1 MFKGNPKENEQQRS
15 IKMKKIR
22 MIALDLDGTVFD
34 GDKKVTKRTQETLEE
49 AIRQGI
55 VVFPCTGRP
64 WSGIPEEI
72 RRIRGLQYAVT
83 SNGAR
88 ILKFETG
95 ETIRENC
102 LSHEKT
108 MELIDAA
115 IASPEGVWEIYVDG
129 KCYADADTYRFI
141 QAPDMSQAQLDYI
154 RKSRILVKNLRDWAA
169 NEGLRTEKLHM
180 MFERTDLRDR
190 CMEKFQKFSGIDI
203 SYASTF
209 NLEINDAGCSK
220 GRGILDLAEHL
231 GIDRDEIMACGDSR
245 NDWPMLRDAG
255 FAVAMGNA
263 DEDTKKLA
271 DFVTKSNEEDG
282 VAYAVEKFVLNTQ
295 QQRINTKIS

>member
-1 MFKGNPKENEQQRS
+1 
-15 IKMKKIR
+15 MKRIR

-34 GDKKVTKRTQETLEE
+34 GDKKVTKHTQEILEE
-49 AIRQGI
+49 AIRRGI

-64 WSGIPEEI
+64 WTGIPEEI
-72 RRIRGLQYAVT
+72 RKIRGMKYAVT

-88 ILKFETG
+88 TVKFDTG

-102 LSHEKT
+102 LSHRKT

-129 KCYADADTYRFI
+129 KCYADADTYRII
-141 QAPDMSQAQLDYI
+141 QSPDINQAMLDYI
-154 RKSRILVKNLRDWAA
+154 RKTRNLVKNLRDWAEK
-169 NEGLRTEKLHM
+169 EGVRTEKLHM

-190 CMEKFQKFSGIDI
+190 CMEKFQTFPDIDI

-209 NLEINDAGCSK
+209 NLEINDISCSK
-220 GRGILDLAEHL
+220 GRGILDLAEYL

-255 FAVAMGNA
+255 FAVVMGNA

-282 VAYAVEKFVLNTQ
+282 VAYAVEKFVLKTQ
-295 QQRINTKIS
+295 GRG

>member
-1 MFKGNPKENEQQRS
+1 
-15 IKMKKIR
+15 MKKIR

-34 GDKKVTKRTQETLEE
+34 GDKKVTKHTQEILEE

-64 WSGIPEEI
+64 WTGIPEEI
-72 RRIRGLQYAVT
+72 RKIRGLKYAVT

-88 ILKFETG
+88 ILKFDTG

-102 LSHEKT
+102 LSHVKT

-115 IASPEGVWEIYVDG
+115 ISSPEGVWEIYVDG

-154 RKSRILVKNLRDWAA
+154 RKSRKLVKNLRDWAA
-169 NEGLRTEKLHM
+169 KEGVRTEKLHM

-190 CMEKFQKFSGIDI
+190 CMEKFQTFPGIDI

-209 NLEINDAGCSK
+209 NLEINDASCSK
-220 GRGILDLAEHL
+220 GRGILDLAEYL

-245 NDWPMLRDAG
+245 NDWSMLRDAG

-282 VAYAVEKFVLNTQ
+282 VAYAVEKFVLGT
-295 QQRINTKIS
+295 TE

>member
-1 MFKGNPKENEQQRS
+1 
-15 IKMKKIR
+15 MKRIR

-34 GDKKVTKRTQETLEE
+34 GDKKVTKHTQEILEE
-49 AIRQGI
+49 AIRRGI

-64 WSGIPEEI
+64 WTGIPEEI
-72 RRIRGLQYAVT
+72 RKIRGMKYAVT

-88 ILKFETG
+88 TVKFDTG

-102 LSHEKT
+102 LSHRKT
-108 MELIDAA
+108 MDLIDAA

-129 KCYADADTYRFI
+129 KCYADADTYRII
-141 QAPDMSQAQLDYI
+141 QSPDINQAMLDYI
-154 RKSRILVKNLRDWAA
+154 RKTRNLVKNLRDWAEK
-169 NEGLRTEKLHM
+169 EGVRTEKLHM

-190 CMEKFQKFSGIDI
+190 CMEKFQTFPDIDI

-209 NLEINDAGCSK
+209 NLEINDISCSK
-220 GRGILDLAEHL
+220 GRGILDLAEYL

-282 VAYAVEKFVLNTQ
+282 VAYAVEKFALKTQ
-295 QQRINTKIS
+295 V

>member
-1 MFKGNPKENEQQRS
+1 MNSRGVKIG
-15 IKMKKIR
+15 MKKIR

-34 GDKKVTKRTQETLEE
+34 GDKKVTKHTQEILEE
-49 AIRQGI
+49 AIRRGI

-64 WSGIPEEI
+64 WTGIPEEI
-72 RRIRGLQYAVT
+72 RKIRGMKYAVT

-88 ILKFETG
+88 TVKFDTG

-102 LSHEKT
+102 LSHRKT

-129 KCYADADTYRFI
+129 KCYADADTYRII
-141 QAPDMSQAQLDYI
+141 QSPDINQAMLDYI
-154 RKSRILVKNLRDWAA
+154 RKTRNLVKNLRDWAEK
-169 NEGLRTEKLHM
+169 EGVRTEKLHM

-190 CMEKFQKFSGIDI
+190 CMEKFQTFPDIDI

-209 NLEINDAGCSK
+209 NLEINDISCSK
-220 GRGILDLAEHL
+220 GRGILDLAEYL

-255 FAVAMGNA
+255 FAVVMGNA

-282 VAYAVEKFVLNTQ
+282 VAYAVEKFVLKTQ
-295 QQRINTKIS
+295 GRG

>member
-1 MFKGNPKENEQQRS
+1 MNSRGVKIG
-15 IKMKKIR
+15 MKRIR

-34 GDKKVTKRTQETLEE
+34 GDKKVTKHTQEILEE
-49 AIRQGI
+49 AIRRGI

-64 WSGIPEEI
+64 WTGIPEEI
-72 RRIRGLQYAVT
+72 RKIRGMKYAVT

-88 ILKFETG
+88 TVKFDTG

-102 LSHEKT
+102 LSHRKT

-129 KCYADADTYRFI
+129 KCYADADTYRII
-141 QAPDMSQAQLDYI
+141 QSPDINQAMLDYI
-154 RKSRILVKNLRDWAA
+154 RKTRNLVKNLRDWAEK
-169 NEGLRTEKLHM
+169 EGVRTEKLHM

-190 CMEKFQKFSGIDI
+190 CMEKFQTFPDIDI

-209 NLEINDAGCSK
+209 NLEINDISCSK
-220 GRGILDLAEHL
+220 GRGILDLAEYL

-255 FAVAMGNA
+255 FAVVMGNA

-282 VAYAVEKFVLNTQ
+282 VAYAVEKFVLKTQ
-295 QQRINTKIS
+295 GRG

>member
-1 MFKGNPKENEQQRS
+1 
-15 IKMKKIR
+15 MKKIR

-34 GDKKVTKRTQETLEE
+34 GDKKVTKHTQEILEE
-49 AIRQGI
+49 AIRRGI

-64 WSGIPEEI
+64 WTGIPEEI
-72 RRIRGLQYAVT
+72 RKIRGMKYAVT

-88 ILKFETG
+88 TVKFDTG

-102 LSHEKT
+102 LSHRKT

-129 KCYADADTYRFI
+129 KCYADADTYRII
-141 QAPDMSQAQLDYI
+141 QSPDINQAMLDYI
-154 RKSRILVKNLRDWAA
+154 RKTRNLVKNLRDWAEK
-169 NEGLRTEKLHM
+169 EGVRTEKLHM

-190 CMEKFQKFSGIDI
+190 CMEKFQTFPDIDI

-209 NLEINDAGCSK
+209 NLEINDISCSK
-220 GRGILDLAEHL
+220 GRGILDLAEYL

-255 FAVAMGNA
+255 FAVVMGNA
-263 DEDTKKLA
+263 DEETKKLA

-282 VAYAVEKFVLNTQ
+282 VAYAVEKFVLKTQ
-295 QQRINTKIS
+295 E

>member
-1 MFKGNPKENEQQRS
+1 
-15 IKMKKIR
+15 MKRIR

-34 GDKKVTKRTQETLEE
+34 GDKKVTKHTQEILEE
-49 AIRQGI
+49 AIRRGI

-64 WSGIPEEI
+64 WTGIPEEI
-72 RRIRGLQYAVT
+72 RKIRGMKYAVT

-88 ILKFETG
+88 TVKFDTG

-102 LSHEKT
+102 LSHRKT

-129 KCYADADTYRFI
+129 KCYADADTYRII
-141 QAPDMSQAQLDYI
+141 QSPDINQAMLDYI
-154 RKSRILVKNLRDWAA
+154 RKTRNLVKNLRDWAEK
-169 NEGLRTEKLHM
+169 EGVRTEKLHM

-190 CMEKFQKFSGIDI
+190 CMEKFQTFPDIDI

-209 NLEINDAGCSK
+209 NLEINDISCSK
-220 GRGILDLAEHL
+220 GRGILDLAEYL

-255 FAVAMGNA
+255 FAVVMGNA
-263 DEDTKKLA
+263 DEETKKLA

-282 VAYAVEKFVLNTQ
+282 VAYAVEKFVLKTQ
-295 QQRINTKIS
+295 E

>member
-1 MFKGNPKENEQQRS
+1 
-15 IKMKKIR
+15 MKRIR

-34 GDKKVTKRTQETLEE
+34 GDKKVTKHTQEILEE
-49 AIRQGI
+49 AIRRGI

-64 WSGIPEEI
+64 WTGIPEEI
-72 RRIRGLQYAVT
+72 RKIRGMKYAVT

-88 ILKFETG
+88 TVKFDTG

-102 LSHEKT
+102 LSHRKT

-129 KCYADADTYRFI
+129 KCYADADTYRII
-141 QAPDMSQAQLDYI
+141 QSPDINQAMLDYI
-154 RKSRILVKNLRDWAA
+154 RKTRNLVKNLRDWAEK
-169 NEGLRTEKLHM
+169 EGVRTEKLHM

-190 CMEKFQKFSGIDI
+190 CMEKFQTFPDIDI

-209 NLEINDAGCSK
+209 NLEINDISCSK
-220 GRGILDLAEHL
+220 GRGILDLAEYL

-255 FAVAMGNA
+255 FAVVMGNA
-263 DEDTKKLA
+263 DEETKKLA

-282 VAYAVEKFVLNTQ
+282 VAYAVEKFVLKTQ
-295 QQRINTKIS
+295 GRG

>member
-1 MFKGNPKENEQQRS
+1 
-15 IKMKKIR
+15 MKKIR

-34 GDKKVTKRTQETLEE
+34 GDKKVTKHTQEILEE
-49 AIRQGI
+49 AIRRGI

-64 WSGIPEEI
+64 WTGIPEEI
-72 RRIRGLQYAVT
+72 RKIRGMKYAVT

-88 ILKFETG
+88 TVKFDTG

-102 LSHEKT
+102 LSHRKT
-108 MELIDAA
+108 MDLIDAA

-129 KCYADADTYRFI
+129 KCYADADTYRFVQSPDI
-141 QAPDMSQAQLDYI
+141 NQAMLDYI
-154 RKSRILVKNLRDWAA
+154 RKTRNLVKNLRDWAEK
-169 NEGLRTEKLHM
+169 EGVRTEKLHM

-190 CMEKFQKFSGIDI
+190 CMEKFQTFPDIDI

-209 NLEINDAGCSK
+209 NLEINDISCSK
-220 GRGILDLAEHL
+220 GRGILDLAEYL

-245 NDWPMLRDAG
+245 NDWSMLRDAG
-255 FAVAMGNA
+255 FAVVMGNA
-263 DEDTKKLA
+263 DEETKKLA

-282 VAYAVEKFVLNTQ
+282 VAYAVEKFVLKTQ
-295 QQRINTKIS
+295 E

>member
-1 MFKGNPKENEQQRS
+1 
-15 IKMKKIR
+15 MKKIR

-34 GDKKVTKRTQETLEE
+34 GDKKVTKHTQEILEE
-49 AIRQGI
+49 AIRRGI

-64 WSGIPEEI
+64 WTGIPEEI
-72 RRIRGLQYAVT
+72 RKIRGMKYAVT

-88 ILKFETG
+88 TVKFDTG

-102 LSHEKT
+102 LSHKKT

-129 KCYADADTYRFI
+129 KCYADADTYRII
-141 QAPDMSQAQLDYI
+141 QSPDINQAMLDYI
-154 RKSRILVKNLRDWAA
+154 RKTRNLVKNLRDWAEK
-169 NEGLRTEKLHM
+169 EGVRTEKLHM

-190 CMEKFQKFSGIDI
+190 CMEKFQTFPDIDI

-209 NLEINDAGCSK
+209 NLEINDISCSK
-220 GRGILDLAEHL
+220 GRGILDLAEYL

-245 NDWPMLRDAG
+245 NDWSMLRDAG
-255 FAVAMGNA
+255 FAVVMGNA
-263 DEDTKKLA
+263 DEETKKLA

-282 VAYAVEKFVLNTQ
+282 VAYAVEKFVLKTQ
-295 QQRINTKIS
+295 E

>member
-1 MFKGNPKENEQQRS
+1 
-15 IKMKKIR
+15 MKKIR

-34 GDKKVTKRTQETLEE
+34 GDKKVTKHTQEILEE
-49 AIRQGI
+49 AIRRGI

-64 WSGIPEEI
+64 WTGIPEEI
-72 RRIRGLQYAVT
+72 RKIRGMKYAVT

-88 ILKFETG
+88 TVKFDTG

-102 LSHEKT
+102 LSHRKT

-129 KCYADADTYRFI
+129 KCYADADTYRII
-141 QAPDMSQAQLDYI
+141 QSPDINQAMLDYI
-154 RKSRILVKNLRDWAA
+154 RKTRNLVKNLRDWAEK
-169 NEGLRTEKLHM
+169 EGVRTEKLHM

-190 CMEKFQKFSGIDI
+190 CMEKFQTFPDIDI

-209 NLEINDAGCSK
+209 NLEINDISCSK
-220 GRGILDLAEHL
+220 GRGILDLAEYL

-255 FAVAMGNA
+255 FAVVMGNA

-282 VAYAVEKFVLNTQ
+282 VAYAVEKFVLKTQ
-295 QQRINTKIS
+295 GRG

>member
-1 MFKGNPKENEQQRS
+1 
-15 IKMKKIR
+15 MKRIR

-34 GDKKVTKRTQETLEE
+34 GDKKVTKHTQEILEE
-49 AIRQGI
+49 AIRRGI

-64 WSGIPEEI
+64 WTGIPEEI
-72 RRIRGLQYAVT
+72 RKIRGMKYAVT

-88 ILKFETG
+88 TAKFDTG

-102 LSHEKT
+102 LSHRKT

-129 KCYADADTYRFI
+129 KCYADADTYRII
-141 QAPDMSQAQLDYI
+141 QSPDINQAMLDYI
-154 RKSRILVKNLRDWAA
+154 RKTRNLVKNLRDWAEK
-169 NEGLRTEKLHM
+169 EGVRTEKLHM

-190 CMEKFQKFSGIDI
+190 CMEKFQTFPDIDI

-209 NLEINDAGCSK
+209 NLEINDISCSK
-220 GRGILDLAEHL
+220 GRGILDLAEYL

-255 FAVAMGNA
+255 FAVVMGNA

-282 VAYAVEKFVLNTQ
+282 VAYAVEKFVLKTQ
-295 QQRINTKIS
+295 GRG

>member
-1 MFKGNPKENEQQRS
+1 
-15 IKMKKIR
+15 MKKIR

-34 GDKKVTKRTQETLEE
+34 GDKKVTKHTQEILEE
-49 AIRQGI
+49 AIRRGI

-64 WSGIPEEI
+64 WTGIPEEI
-72 RRIRGLQYAVT
+72 RKIRGMKYAVT

-88 ILKFETG
+88 TVKFDTG

-102 LSHEKT
+102 LSHRKT
-108 MELIDAA
+108 MDLIDAA

-129 KCYADADTYRFI
+129 KCYADADTYRFVQSPDI
-141 QAPDMSQAQLDYI
+141 NQAMLDYI
-154 RKSRILVKNLRDWAA
+154 RKTRNLVKNLRDWAEK
-169 NEGLRTEKLHM
+169 EGVRTEKLHM

-190 CMEKFQKFSGIDI
+190 CMEKFQTFPDIDI

-209 NLEINDAGCSK
+209 NLEINDISCSK
-220 GRGILDLAEHL
+220 GRGILDLAEYL

-255 FAVAMGNA
+255 FAVVMGNA
-263 DEDTKKLA
+263 DEETKKLA

-282 VAYAVEKFVLNTQ
+282 VAYAVDKFVLKTQ
-295 QQRINTKIS
+295 GRG

>member
-1 MFKGNPKENEQQRS
+1 
-15 IKMKKIR
+15 MKKIR

-34 GDKKVTKRTQETLEE
+34 GDKKVTKHTQEILEE
-49 AIRQGI
+49 AIRRGI

-64 WSGIPEEI
+64 WTGIPEEI
-72 RRIRGLQYAVT
+72 RKIRGMKYAVT

-88 ILKFETG
+88 TVKFDTG

-102 LSHEKT
+102 LSHRKT
-108 MELIDAA
+108 MDLIDAA

-141 QAPDMSQAQLDYI
+141 QSPDINQAMLDYI
-154 RKSRILVKNLRDWAA
+154 RKTRNLVKNLRDWAEK
-169 NEGLRTEKLHM
+169 EGVRTEKLHM

-190 CMEKFQKFSGIDI
+190 CMEKFQTFPDIDI

-209 NLEINDAGCSK
+209 NLEINDISCSK
-220 GRGILDLAEHL
+220 GRGILDLAEYL

-245 NDWPMLRDAG
+245 NDWSMLRDAG
-255 FAVAMGNA
+255 FAVVMGNA
-263 DEDTKKLA
+263 DEETKKLA

-282 VAYAVEKFVLNTQ
+282 VAYAVEKFVLKTQ
-295 QQRINTKIS
+295 E

>member
-1 MFKGNPKENEQQRS
+1 
-15 IKMKKIR
+15 MKKIR

-34 GDKKVTKRTQETLEE
+34 GDKKVTKHTQEILEE
-49 AIRQGI
+49 AIRRGI

-64 WSGIPEEI
+64 WTGIPEEI
-72 RRIRGLQYAVT
+72 RKIRGMKYAVT

-88 ILKFETG
+88 TVKFDTG

-102 LSHEKT
+102 LSHRKT

-129 KCYADADTYRFI
+129 KCYADADTYRII
-141 QAPDMSQAQLDYI
+141 QSPDINQAMLDYI
-154 RKSRILVKNLRDWAA
+154 RKTRNLVKNLRDWAEK
-169 NEGLRTEKLHM
+169 EGVRTEKLHM

-190 CMEKFQKFSGIDI
+190 CMEKFQTFPDIDI

-209 NLEINDAGCSK
+209 NLEINDISCSK
-220 GRGILDLAEHL
+220 GRGILDLAEYL

-255 FAVAMGNA
+255 FAVVMGNA
-263 DEDTKKLA
+263 DEETKKLA

-282 VAYAVEKFVLNTQ
+282 VAYAVEKFVLKTQ
-295 QQRINTKIS
+295 GRG

>member
-1 MFKGNPKENEQQRS
+1 MS
-15 IKMKKIR
+15 MKKIK
-22 MIALDLDGTVFD
+22 MIALDLDGTVFN
-34 GDKKVTKRTQETLEE
+34 GDKKVTKHTQNILEE
-49 AIRQGI
+49 AIRRGI

-64 WSGIPEEI
+64 WTGIPEEI
-72 RRIRGLQYAVT
+72 RKIRGLKYAVT

-88 ILKFETG
+88 IIKFDTG

-102 LSHEKT
+102 LSHKKT

-115 IASPEGVWEIYVDG
+115 IANPEGVWEIYVDG
-129 KCYADADTYRFI
+129 KCYADADTYRII
-141 QAPDMSQAQLDYI
+141 QSPDMNQAVIDYI
-154 RKSRILVKNLRDWAA
+154 RKTRNLVKNLRDWV
-169 NEGLRTEKLHM
+169 EKKEVRTEKFHM

-190 CMEKFQKFSGIDI
+190 CMEKFQILNGIDI

-209 NLEINDAGCSK
+209 NLEINDASCSK
-220 GRGILDLAEHL
+220 GRGILDLAEYL

-245 NDWPMLRDAG
+245 NDWSMLKEVG

-263 DEDTKKLA
+263 DESTKQFA

-282 VAYAVEKFVLNTQ
+282 VAYAVEKFVLETQ
-295 QQRINTKIS
+295 A

>member
-1 MFKGNPKENEQQRS
+1 
-15 IKMKKIR
+15 MKKIR

-34 GDKKVTKRTQETLEE
+34 GDKKVTKHTQEILEE
-49 AIRQGI
+49 AIRRGI

-64 WSGIPEEI
+64 WTGIPEEI
-72 RRIRGLQYAVT
+72 RKIRGMKYAVT

-88 ILKFETG
+88 TVKFDTG

-102 LSHEKT
+102 LSHRKT

-129 KCYADADTYRFI
+129 KCYADADTYRII
-141 QAPDMSQAQLDYI
+141 QSPDINQAMLDYI
-154 RKSRILVKNLRDWAA
+154 RKTRNLVKNLRDWAEK
-169 NEGLRTEKLHM
+169 EGVRTEKLHM

-190 CMEKFQKFSGIDI
+190 CMEKFQTFPDIDI

-209 NLEINDAGCSK
+209 NLEINDISCSK
-220 GRGILDLAEHL
+220 GRGILDLAEYL

-255 FAVAMGNA
+255 FAVVMGNA
-263 DEDTKKLA
+263 DEETKKLA

-282 VAYAVEKFVLNTQ
+282 VAYAVDKFVLKTQ
-295 QQRINTKIS
+295 GRG

>member
-1 MFKGNPKENEQQRS
+1 MNSRGVKIG
-15 IKMKKIR
+15 MKKIR

-34 GDKKVTKRTQETLEE
+34 GDKKVTKHTQEILEE
-49 AIRQGI
+49 AIRRGI

-64 WSGIPEEI
+64 WTGIPEEI
-72 RRIRGLQYAVT
+72 RKIRGMKYAVT

-88 ILKFETG
+88 TVKFDTG

-102 LSHEKT
+102 LSHRKT

-129 KCYADADTYRFI
+129 KCYADADTYRII
-141 QAPDMSQAQLDYI
+141 QSPDINQAMLDYI
-154 RKSRILVKNLRDWAA
+154 RKTRNLVKNLRDWAEK
-169 NEGLRTEKLHM
+169 EGVRTEKLHM

-190 CMEKFQKFSGIDI
+190 CMEKFQTFPDIDI

-209 NLEINDAGCSK
+209 NLEINDISCSK
-220 GRGILDLAEHL
+220 GRGILDLAEYL

-255 FAVAMGNA
+255 FAVVMGNA
-263 DEDTKKLA
+263 DEETKKLA

-282 VAYAVEKFVLNTQ
+282 VAYAVEKFVLKTQ
-295 QQRINTKIS
+295 GRG